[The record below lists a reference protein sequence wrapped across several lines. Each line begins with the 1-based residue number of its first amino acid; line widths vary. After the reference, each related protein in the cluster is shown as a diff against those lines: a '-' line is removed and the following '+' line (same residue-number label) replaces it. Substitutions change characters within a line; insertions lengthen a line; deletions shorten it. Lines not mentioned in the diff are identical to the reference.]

1 MHPTLKYGIIFAATG
16 CVFAPSAVGRA
27 GAADPSVARILYLRA
42 LGAMSDLK
50 QPTYVTYRLE
60 GRSEGLEGDLVA
72 GRTCLLQVTFGK
84 KTETDQ
90 WIIRYRT
97 SDDETEILDSADDHR
112 YVADGPAFDPTWNG
126 SYRSL
131 THQRIYSYS
140 ECNAV
145 PPQGP
150 SAPAPMPSAPSTP
163 SDERLRTIATVTVLG
178 PGIYNIED
186 RGGAACPD
194 GDAGR
199 ALHLWSHIKNP
210 SHQLSDV
217 IIDLQSTRFCMVRF
231 GRPAGAGLGAG
242 LTWEVH
248 YGNVQGYWMETDGS
262 IEATLRALGIVA
274 SHGIWRFR
282 LLDMQFP
289 NSLPLDTFETPA
301 TPTDTQKDNA
311 Q

>member
-1 MHPTLKYGIIFAATG
+1 MLTTLKYGIIIAAAL
-16 CVFAPSAVGRA
+16 CVFARGGGRA
-27 GAADPSVARILYLRA
+27 EAADPAAARVLYLRA

-50 QPTYVTYRLE
+50 QPAYVTYRLE
-60 GRSEGLEGDLVA
+60 GHSERLEGDLVA
-72 GRTCLLQVTFGK
+72 GVTCLLQVKFGK
-84 KTETDQ
+84 QTETDQ
-90 WIIRYRT
+90 WNIWYRT

-112 YVADGPAFDPTWNG
+112 YVTDGPAFDPTWNG

-131 THQRIYSYS
+131 THERIYSYS

-145 PPQGP
+145 PPQRP
-150 SAPAPMPSAPSTP
+150 SAPAPMPSAPSMP
-163 SDERLRTIATVTVLG
+163 SDARLRTIATVTVLG

-199 ALHLWSHIKNP
+199 ALHLWSRTKNP

-231 GRPAGAGLGAG
+231 GRPAGAGLGAE

-248 YGNVQGYWMETDGS
+248 YRDVGGYWMETDGS
-262 IEATLRALGIVA
+262 IEATERTLGIA
-274 SHGIWRFR
+274 GAHGIWRFH

-289 NSLPLDTFETPA
+289 DSLPSNTFATPA
-301 TPTDTQKDNA
+301 TPADTQKGNV